1 MMHTTL
7 ARPDVT
13 LTLDDEGIILHAV
26 PAEAL
31 AEERLEEWSG
41 RRFAETVDSD
51 SDQSIFHSIQ
61 SLRENGASTCFQ
73 IKQRFPSGR
82 EVAMDYTAISLGDH
96 AGFVAVGRNV
106 QLVSDLESRLQLA
119 QQAREQDYWR
129 IREIETRYRSLFDA
143 TNEAVVLV
151 AAGDLRI
158 IEANLAAERDFGL
171 FPGADFRART
181 QERDQKGFRAMLEK
195 VREQG
200 RAPSI
205 VLHLSM
211 VAESCSVR
219 ASMSSTDAG
228 QAYLLQIAPMAR
240 AETPAE
246 RGEQLA
252 MSSVVQRLPHGVVFI
267 DPKGVVLRAND
278 AFLDLAQLPSEAGAR
293 GKNLKL
299 WMSDPGADI
308 SVLLKLLRKHGSVR
322 RMAARLEGSLG
333 ATTDVEVSAVG
344 DKPEDFD
351 VVGLFLNEIA
361 GSAEGARAPS
371 TEEADRTPPSTE
383 TPLDQI
389 VRSSTEA
396 LERKTILAA
405 LERFNG
411 NRTSAAKYLGLSRQ
425 SLHAKLR
432 KYNFDPK

>member
-1 MMHTTL
+1 MHTTL

-13 LTLDDEGIILHAV
+13 LTLDDEGIILEAI

-31 AEERLEEWSG
+31 AEEHLEVWSG

-51 SDQSIFHSIQ
+51 VDQSILHSIRN
-61 SLRENGASTCFQ
+61 LRENGASTCFQ

-82 EVAMDYTAISLGDH
+82 EVPMDYTAISLGDN
-96 AGFVAVGRNV
+96 AGFVAVGRNLQV
-106 QLVSDLESRLQLA
+106 VSDLESRLQLA

-129 IREIETRYRSLFDA
+129 IREFETRYRMLFDA

-151 AAGDLRI
+151 AVNDLRI
-158 IEANLAAERDFGL
+158 IEANLAAEQKFGL
-171 FPGADFRART
+171 FPGGDFRARM
-181 QERDQKGFRAMLEK
+181 QERDKKGFRAMLEK

-200 RAPSI
+200 RAPGI

-211 VAESCSVR
+211 IAESCSVR

-228 QAYLLQIAPMAR
+228 QAYLLQIASMAR
-240 AETPAE
+240 TETAAE

-252 MSSVVQRLPHGVVFI
+252 MSSVVQRLPHGFVFI
-267 DPKGVVLRAND
+267 DRKGVVLRTND
-278 AFLDLAQLPSEAGAR
+278 AFLDLAQLPSEAAAR

-308 SVLLKLLRKHGSVR
+308 SFVLNLLRKHGSVR
-322 RMAARLEGSLG
+322 RMAVRMEGALG
-333 ATTDVEVSAVG
+333 AATDVEVSAVG
-344 DKPEDFD
+344 DKPQDFEI
-351 VVGLFLNEIA
+351 VGLLFNAVSGPLDAQRAQPTEQA
-361 GSAEGARAPS
+361 GQ
-371 TEEADRTPPSTE
+371 TLTSTE

-396 LERKTILAA
+396 LERKTIVAA
-405 LERFNG
+405 LERFGG